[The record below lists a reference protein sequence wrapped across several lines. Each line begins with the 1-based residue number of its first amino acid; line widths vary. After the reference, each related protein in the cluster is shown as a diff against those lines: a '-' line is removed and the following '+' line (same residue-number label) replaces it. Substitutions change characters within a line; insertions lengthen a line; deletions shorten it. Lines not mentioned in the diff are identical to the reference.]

1 VKRALVTGASGFVGR
16 AAVEALK
23 RLGYEVEGVTRR
35 VEPELPVDR
44 WHAVDLLDAA
54 GVATLMDAARPSHVL
69 HLAWTTEHGRYWEDP
84 NNDQWVAAT
93 RRLLEVFEQGH
104 GSRFVLAGSCAQYDW
119 TGDLPLS
126 EADAPR
132 RPATHYG
139 RAKQEASEIVDAAG
153 LSTATALL
161 FFPYGPYEQPERL
174 VPSIARRLLDGDE
187 APASTGTQVR
197 DFIHV
202 TDGGGA
208 LAALLDSDVN
218 GSVNIAS
225 GEGTRIAD
233 VAEAIARIVGRRELL
248 RLGGLPGDDRTSVV
262 ASVARLRDEVGF
274 VPRLSLEQGLRDAVE
289 WWRQRMR
296 RR

>member
-84 NNDQWVAAT
+84 NNDRWVAAT
-93 RRLLEVFEQGH
+93 SRMLEVFEQAG

-119 TGDLPLS
+119 TGDLPLL

-161 FFPYGPYEQPERL
+161 FFPYGPHEQRERL

-202 TDGGGA
+202 TDGGCA

-218 GSVNIAS
+218 GPVNIAS
-225 GEGTRIAD
+225 GEGTRVAD
-233 VAEAIARIVGRRELL
+233 VAETIARIVGRPELL
-248 RLGGLPGDDRTSVV
+248 CLGGLPGDDRTSVV